1 MSMNIIRLCLCPW
14 KHEVTHTRIPCIP
27 SEWKNNNNTRLN
39 PNPRPTKTDKPFNKT
54 HDTNPFNLPILSVI
68 WCGAGLGLPAWAKR
82 MFCGFRSRCTI
93 PLPNSARMDS
103 AVEGEKKKTI
113 PISIHNTA
121 KMQQLNV

>member
-1 MSMNIIRLCLCPW
+1 MPMKARGN
-14 KHEVTHTRIPCIP
+14 THMHTVCSRGM
-27 SEWKNNNNTRLN
+27 EKNNTRLN
-39 PNPRPTKTDKPFNKT
+39 PYNTTNGNDKPFNKT
-54 HDTNPFNLPILSVI
+54 HDPNPFNLPILSVI